1 MHLYQGTF
9 VDAPAQDELRVRK
22 DHYLLVEEG
31 VIKAVFHNVPEEYA
45 TLPVTTLPGAFCI
58 PGLVD
63 LHLHASQLALCGI
76 NMDLELLPWLQS
88 YVFPEEARFSSQ
100 EYADQ
105 LYAHFTNALLKS
117 PTTRA
122 CIFATI
128 HSNATL
134 LLMEKLERS
143 GLITYVGKV
152 NMNQNAIPE
161 LEEDNH
167 AVQDTRDFI
176 EAAVEKY
183 QRTLPIITPRFV
195 PSCTKELLSAL
206 GELAEEY
213 DLPVQSHISENKR
226 EIAWVKDL
234 FPQASCYGAVYESF
248 GLFGGKR
255 KTVMAHAVH
264 CTQPEIDLIR
274 ERGVYLA
281 HCADSNINLASGIAP
296 IQRYL
301 KEGIRVGIGTDI
313 AGGSQLPVFR
323 AVCDAIR
330 VSKLLAERKD
340 DASLVVT
347 FPEAFHA
354 ATKTGGS
361 FFGKVGIFDE
371 GYEFDALSI
380 NDDTLIT
387 GSPGT
392 FEQRVERLFYLGN
405 NEAIVSK
412 FVGGKQLFK
421 S

>member
-1 MHLYQGTF
+1 MHLYHGTF
-9 VDAPAQDELRVRK
+9 IDAPAQDELRVRK

-31 VIKAVFHNVPEEYA
+31 VIKAVFHYVPEKYA
-45 TLPVTTLPGAFCI
+45 TLPVTTLAGTFCI

-88 YVFPEEARFSSQ
+88 YIFPEEARFASE

-105 LYAHFTNALLKS
+105 LYAHFSNALLKS
-117 PTTRA
+117 PTARA

-128 HSNATL
+128 HSKATL
-134 LLMEKLERS
+134 LLMDKLEKS

-161 LEEDNH
+161 LEEDDR
-167 AVQDTRDFI
+167 AARDTRAFI

-183 QRTLPIITPRFV
+183 QHTLPIITPRFV
-195 PSCTKELLSAL
+195 PSCTKELLSVL

-226 EIAWVKDL
+226 EIAWVKELL
-234 FPQASCYGAVYESF
+234 FPQASCYGAVYASF

-264 CTQPEIDLIR
+264 CTEAEIDLIR

-301 KEGIRVGIGTDI
+301 KEGLRVGIGTDI
-313 AGGSQLPVFR
+313 AGGSQLSMFR
-323 AVCDAIR
+323 AVCDTIR
-330 VSKLLAERKD
+330 VSKLLAERMD
-340 DASLVVT
+340 DTSVIVT

-380 NDDTLIT
+380 NDDTLII

-392 FEQRVERLFYLGN
+392 FEQRVERVFYLGN

-412 FVGGKQLFK
+412 FVGGKQLF
-421 S
+421 